1 MVDILK
7 KLEYFCT
14 DKDLEK
20 SYKTLLDVKK
30 LGNSNDFA
38 EFYINIIEEEDD
50 ITVNR
55 LLKEIEK

>member
-30 LGNSNDFA
+30 LGNDNDFA
-38 EFYINIIEEEDD
+38 DFYISVIEDEDD
-50 ITVNR
+50 ITVYH
-55 LLKEIEK
+55 LLKEIKK

>member
-1 MVDILK
+1 MLEKLK

-14 DKDLEK
+14 DKNLEK
-20 SYKTLLDVKK
+20 SYETLLDVKK
-30 LGNSNDFA
+30 LGNGSDFA
-38 EFYINIIEEEDD
+38 DFYINIVEDEDD